1 MRFKTRPRKTKAL
14 RAHAKLRALQRYDLD
29 LTAKMRRRIVEAIQQ
44 QRSIHL
50 ETQSNRVS
58 VHLVEVESRDIRVVY
73 DRTRKEI
80 ITVLPPENQHA
91 QVATAHAL

>member
-1 MRFKTRPRKTKAL
+1 MRFKTRPKKTKAL

-29 LTAKMRRRIVEAIQQ
+29 LTAKMRRKIIEEIQQ

-58 VHLVEVESRDIRVVY
+58 IHLVEVEARDIRVVY
-73 DRTRKEI
+73 DKIRKEI
-80 ITVLPPENQHA
+80 VTVLPPENEAA
-91 QVATAHAL
+91 QAV

>member
-1 MRFKTRPRKTKAL
+1 MRFKTRPKKTKAL

-29 LTAKMRRRIVEAIQQ
+29 LTAKMRRKIIEEIQQ

-58 VHLVEVESRDIRVVY
+58 IHLVEIEQRDIRVVY

-80 ITVLPPENQHA
+80 ITVLPPENEHA
-91 QVATAHAL
+91 QVATCHAL